1 MVFQYW
7 FFSHGLKFQGSVCNG
22 SNNLIML
29 CLKFSD
35 IAIAIVKNGCYR
47 CIFNDIS
54 NSKAIHVLNN
64 YALYDRGYI

>member
-1 MVFQYW
+1 
-7 FFSHGLKFQGSVCNG
+7 
-22 SNNLIML
+22 ML

-35 IAIAIVKNGCYR
+35 IAIVIVKNGCYR